1 MESKH
6 ARAPRV
12 LVVSHE
18 ATRTGAPRVALDL
31 LGAFAGAGWE
41 TVCALRW
48 GGPLEG
54 EFRSGADTFLREPW
68 SRLRAAMGRRHR
80 TRRWVP
86 ALSRFA
92 ARRVI
97 ARSRPDLVWCNTVIS
112 SVYAV
117 EAAAA
122 GVPSVVFSHEG
133 GEIARRSVLRSG
145 LFDLVRSGGARPL
158 LVGCSEEASQILGDA
173 LAVPAEDVV
182 TLRSPVDV
190 KAVRRRAA
198 PPVETTKGRRLVVAC
213 GTADHRKGVDVFA
226 AAAAASAARFDD
238 VEWVWVGHNPALPL
252 HPSTGADGRDGD
264 ATADDVRFVGEV
276 PDPGRW
282 IAAASVFVLPS
293 RAEGF
298 PLVVMEAMALGRPVV
313 ASRLPGP
320 AEQLGD
326 TGVLV
331 DPEDPD
337 ALADAVAALLED
349 PGRAEALG
357 SAAARRCEE
366 LWDTPHFAEAV
377 LALSERARREA
388 VPS

>member
-1 MESKH
+1 M
-6 ARAPRV
+6 

-41 TVCALRW
+41 TTCALRW
-48 GGPLEG
+48 GGPLEE
-54 EFRSGADTFLREPW
+54 EFRATAQTFVREPW
-68 SRLRAAMGRRHR
+68 SRLRAALGRRHR

-86 ALSRFA
+86 ALGRAA

-117 EAAAA
+117 EAASA
-122 GVPSVVFSHEG
+122 GIPSVVFSHEG

-145 LFDLVRSGGARPL
+145 LSDVVRSDSTGPV
-158 LVGCSEEASQILGDA
+158 LVGCSEEASEILGDA
-173 LAVPAEDVV
+173 LGVPADSVT

-190 KAVRRRAA
+190 AAVRRRSR
-198 PPVETTKGRRLVVAC
+198 PPLDTGGRRLVVAC

-226 AAAAASAARFDD
+226 AAADIAAERFDD
-238 VEWVWVGHNPALPL
+238 VDWVWVGRRGDR
-252 HPSTGADGRDGD
+252 PSP
-264 ATADDVRFVGEV
+264 TADEVDGAPGASRRPSVRFVGEV

-282 IAAASVFVLPS
+282 LAAASVFVLPS

-298 PLVVMEAMALGRPVV
+298 PLVVMEAMALGRAVV
-313 ASRLPGP
+313 ASGLPGP
-320 AEQLGD
+320 AEQLGG

-331 DPEDPD
+331 EPEDPA

-349 PGRAEALG
+349 P
-357 SAAARRCEE
+357 
-366 LWDTPHFAEAV
+366 
-377 LALSERARREA
+377 ERARRMGDQAAERCEQLWDTSHFAESVLAIAERARRGA
-388 VPS
+388 VRS